1 MFGELRNALS
11 CLWSWRWPEATGEV
25 TSVILDTVPDL
36 DGEYLR
42 LAVAFKF
49 FVGEDGPY
57 TGHSFWTPVSR
68 DRALAA
74 RERFHV
80 HDEIAVRYR
89 PNDPSEN
96 KIAPSVWP
104 PEGRRSRL
112 LRDVGLCLF
121 LVSFFLPALGDMG
134 GFQAAFFGIVFVRPW
149 QPDDKLV
156 PLAAFGAWLNP
167 EVLLLFSLSV
177 FQRCPRVRAL
187 LVVTILF
194 SIPMTWIALRRMDH
208 GGVAVYPLGPGH
220 FLWIA
225 GILLIVFAE
234 SPAFRFSP
242 ARWLTGGLGIVTAA
256 MSVPILIGFTMRA
269 PREADDFHYDQAW
282 DTQNAAECLLIDAHA
297 VGRPD
302 QRDSSDFTYMQSDC
316 YRNVAA
322 MRHDPQ
328 LCDHVKSGSLDR
340 LIGSVVA
347 KSKCRKQK
355 YTIGSAFP
363 GTRSSPDPFGR

>member
-177 FQRCPRVRAL
+177 VQRCPRVRAL

-208 GGVAVYPLGPGH
+208 GGWQFIHSARGTFSGLLG
-220 FLWIA
+220 F
-225 GILLIVFAE
+225 F
-234 SPAFRFSP
+234 
-242 ARWLTGGLGIVTAA
+242 
-256 MSVPILIGFTMRA
+256 
-269 PREADDFHYDQAW
+269 
-282 DTQNAAECLLIDAHA
+282 
-297 VGRPD
+297 
-302 QRDSSDFTYMQSDC
+302 
-316 YRNVAA
+316 
-322 MRHDPQ
+322 
-328 LCDHVKSGSLDR
+328 
-340 LIGSVVA
+340 
-347 KSKCRKQK
+347 
-355 YTIGSAFP
+355 
-363 GTRSSPDPFGR
+363 

>member
-1 MFGELRNALS
+1 MFDELRNALS
-11 CLWSWRWPEATGEV
+11 YLWSWRQPEATGEV
-25 TSVILDTVPDL
+25 TSVTVDTVPDL

-57 TGHSFWTPVSR
+57 TGQSFWTPVSR

-104 PEGRRSRL
+104 PDGGRIRPAL

-121 LVSFFLPALGDMG
+121 LVSFFLPALGDML
-134 GFQAAFFGIVFVRPW
+134 GFESAVWGLIFVRPW
-149 QPDDKLV
+149 QPDAKISS
-156 PLAAFGAWLNP
+156 LAAFGVLLNP
-167 EVLLLFSLSV
+167 ELLLLFFLSV

-194 SIPMTWIALRRMDH
+194 SIPMTWIALHRMDQA
-208 GGVAVYPLGPGH
+208 GMLVYPLGPGH

-225 GILLIVFAE
+225 GILFIVFAE
-234 SPAFRFSP
+234 SSELALSIR
-242 ARWLTGGLGIVTAA
+242 L
-256 MSVPILIGFTMRA
+256 FTHR
-269 PREADDFHYDQAW
+269 
-282 DTQNAAECLLIDAHA
+282 
-297 VGRPD
+297 
-302 QRDSSDFTYMQSDC
+302 
-316 YRNVAA
+316 
-322 MRHDPQ
+322 
-328 LCDHVKSGSLDR
+328 
-340 LIGSVVA
+340 
-347 KSKCRKQK
+347 
-355 YTIGSAFP
+355 
-363 GTRSSPDPFGR
+363 